1 MVVTATTIMGSFGKQ
16 QMNEEKRRKRGKPKT
31 RGKKTLEFDANELEV
46 LQGTSMNPEA
56 SMLLVYKIM

>member
-1 MVVTATTIMGSFGKQ
+1 MNKGKTAEGRADE
-16 QMNEEKRRKRGKPKT
+16 NE
-31 RGKKTLEFDANELEV
+31 GKKTLEFDANELEV

>member
-1 MVVTATTIMGSFGKQ
+1 
-16 QMNEEKRRKRGKPKT
+16 MNEEKRRKRGKPKT